1 MDGRAGGQAGFHLQ
15 KDTTAH
21 EAMRLACNPLSR
33 LAAYS
38 GLPVSSPRHAETA
51 TGISWT

>member
-15 KDTTAH
+15 EDPAVN
-21 EAMRLACNPLSR
+21 EEMRLACNPFSR